1 MSTYQGP
8 SDDPYKDHDPDS
20 FNRPVELPIRIAG
33 WPQPPFRIYLT
44 KFKSGSPEAL
54 SFFLDPRSWMRGE
67 TWERDGEP
75 VPVSP
80 EPLDGVHEGTRV
92 SSFIINHEATLKRKV
107 IYTMTVVD
115 STGDQV
121 GTVTYKDS
129 G

>member
-1 MSTYQGP
+1 MSKKQRP
-8 SDDPYKDHDPDS
+8 PDDPYKGHDPDS
-20 FNRPVELPIRIAG
+20 FNRPVELPVRIPG
-33 WPQPPFRIYLT
+33 WPRPPMRIYLT

-54 SFFLDPRSWMRGE
+54 SFFLDPRSWMLGE
-67 TWERDGEP
+67 TWKRNGKP

-80 EPLDGVHEGTRV
+80 EPLESVHEKSRV

-115 STGDQV
+115 ATGDQV